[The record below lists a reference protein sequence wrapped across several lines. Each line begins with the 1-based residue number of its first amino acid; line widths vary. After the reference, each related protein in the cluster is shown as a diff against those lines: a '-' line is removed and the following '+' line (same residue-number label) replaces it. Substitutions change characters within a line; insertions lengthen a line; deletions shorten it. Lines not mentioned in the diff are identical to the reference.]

1 MINVHVKL
9 YGSLP
14 GRVPGYDPEKGLT
27 LELARG
33 ARVCD
38 LAARLGIA
46 AEDEMVV
53 AMAGRVARPDDPIE
67 NGATL
72 RIFPVAHGG

>member
-14 GRVPGYDPEKGLT
+14 ERVPGYVPEKGLT

-38 LAARLGIA
+38 LAAQLGIA
-46 AEDEMVV
+46 AEEEVVV